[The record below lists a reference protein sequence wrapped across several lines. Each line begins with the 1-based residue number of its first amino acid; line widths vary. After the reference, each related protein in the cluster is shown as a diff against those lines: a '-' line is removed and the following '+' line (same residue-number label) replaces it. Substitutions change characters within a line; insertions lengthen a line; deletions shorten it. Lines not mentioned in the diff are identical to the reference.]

1 MFTNTAS
8 IQSKTAFFVQ
18 EYTHRVL
25 TKMKE
30 TSNVT
35 YYTLLDCQQIM
46 CRTMNT
52 YHELTSLED
61 QIKAYDTYTFA
72 LARSTAITQQVS
84 EKLDLYP
91 SIEEYNKTTERYYLR
106 LVAESARK
114 KVHLHNIQKLN

>member
-35 YYTLLDCQQIM
+35 YYTLLDCQQTM

-84 EKLDLYP
+84 EELDLYP
-91 SIEEYNKTTERYYLR
+91 SIEEYNETTEGYYLR

>member
-1 MFTNTAS
+1 
-8 IQSKTAFFVQ
+8 
-18 EYTHRVL
+18 
-25 TKMKE
+25 
-30 TSNVT
+30 
-35 YYTLLDCQQIM
+35 
-46 CRTMNT
+46 MNT